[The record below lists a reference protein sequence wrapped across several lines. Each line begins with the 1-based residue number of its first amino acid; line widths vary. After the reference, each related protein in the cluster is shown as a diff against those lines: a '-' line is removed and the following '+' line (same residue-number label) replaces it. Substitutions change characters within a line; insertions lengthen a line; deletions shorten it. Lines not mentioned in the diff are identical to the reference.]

1 VSLIIVFL
9 LLPSLDAAETVDSLA
24 KMLVDRML
32 DAKENIDGKLFASI
46 RNGNLVII
54 ICTCNHVNKCV

>member
-1 VSLIIVFL
+1 L
-9 LLPSLDAAETVDSLA
+9 LLPSLDAAETVESLA
-24 KMLVDRML
+24 KILVDRML
-32 DAKENIDGKLFASI
+32 DAKENIDGKLVASL